1 MKPTYDITY
10 MCTHTPPPLLYFLL
24 PQRNPVCCTAF
35 ENHPKMSDLNFSPIF
50 VQSKVNCL
58 VTLFDRKLHFCQKL
72 AKLNVECDFFVIF
85 KQCVEN
91 SSWWQSYP
99 NLSIL
104 FCKVAHVW
112 ALTSIFS
119 SKEILIICKVW
130 GQIKILIFVMNP
142 KDESSEWK
150 HSRCKCNT
158 WVDTIISVQKLYM
171 NSGL

>member
-10 MCTHTPPPLLYFLL
+10 MCTHTPPP
-24 PQRNPVCCTAF
+24 
-35 ENHPKMSDLNFSPIF
+35 
-50 VQSKVNCL
+50 
-58 VTLFDRKLHFCQKL
+58 TLFSVTPKKSCLLHSVWKSSKNVSFEFFTNFCPTKIDLSDNNASFNFFSQKL
-72 AKLNVECDFFVIF
+72 AKLNATFLWFSNNVSKTAANGKVTRI
-85 KQCVEN
+85 
-91 SSWWQSYP
+91 
-99 NLSIL
+99 SIL

-130 GQIKILIFVMNP
+130 GQIKRLIFVMNP